1 VLPPGTRSSLVSTF
15 TSIMSDKE
23 KFRRGS
29 PSMPGLLENIRDNGF
44 SPVTIIDI
52 GANVGDWSRMAS
64 SLFPSSRILMFD
76 ANPDNDQALRNSVCE
91 IGDGSEYFITLLGAE
106 KNDAVTF
113 YKLGTG
119 SSVLPELSTVERE
132 VVTLPMDT
140 LDNIA
145 EKAILQVPLLLK
157 LDVQG
162 FELEVLAGGRRALR
176 LSEVV
181 IMEVSLVPCNNGAP
195 LFADIISF
203 MKEEGFV
210 VFDFC
215 GQSRRE
221 SDKVLLQTDV
231 VFVRH
236 DSCLRA

>member
-1 VLPPGTRSSLVSTF
+1 
-15 TSIMSDKE
+15 MSDKE

>member
-1 VLPPGTRSSLVSTF
+1 
-15 TSIMSDKE
+15 
-23 KFRRGS
+23 
-29 PSMPGLLENIRDNGF
+29 MPGLLENIRDNGF

-52 GANVGDWSRMAS
+52 GANVGDWARMAAS
-64 SLFPSSRILMFD
+64 IFPSSRILMFD
-76 ANPDNDQALRNSVCE
+76 ANPDNDQALRKTIGE
-91 IGDGSEYFITLLGAE
+91 IGSRSEHFTTLLGPE

-132 VVTLPMDT
+132 AVTLPMDT
-140 LDNIA
+140 LDNKA
-145 EKAILQVPLLLK
+145 ESTALQVPLLMK

-162 FELEVLAGGRRALR
+162 FELEVLAGGTRT
-176 LSEVV
+176 LSLSDVV
-181 IMEVSLVPCNNGAP
+181 IMEVSLLPCNDGAP
-195 LFADIISF
+195 LFADIVAF

-210 VFDFC
+210 AFDFC

-221 SDKVLLQTDV
+221 RDKVLLQTDV

-236 DSCLRA
+236 DGRLRA